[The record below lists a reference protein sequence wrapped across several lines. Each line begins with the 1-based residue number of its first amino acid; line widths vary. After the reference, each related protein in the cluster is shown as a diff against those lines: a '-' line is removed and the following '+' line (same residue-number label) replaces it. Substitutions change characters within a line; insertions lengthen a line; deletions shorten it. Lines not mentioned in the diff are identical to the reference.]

1 MKRKYFWVILMTM
14 VMLLIGGC
22 GKNTED
28 VNGMDTTEENVNET
42 AKNASAD
49 IADTETVEPE
59 SEIPVLDN
67 IDSRITEKDDSELEL
82 KAYYYTFEDKTVCE
96 GGEDVFGSVS
106 FESTNANNYVS
117 TGKVPIYA
125 QNGVRMGYTK
135 ENVDII
141 VNGIYNGWCYFD
153 LNGENKYARL
163 SDIEANSIT
172 IAERDAKA
180 EEEASKQEETSIKT
194 EIPVTENIS
203 SEQPIQNTPV
213 VNEVTEVPESNK
225 YTPDEAIAVYRSLM
239 EAGGITWDPSI
250 KDVTSWGTGWLNLEK
265 GQPEWAAST
274 DLESFAI
281 GGHGGNSWTKYYME
295 VTGSDDEAVY
305 YTQWSSN

>member
-1 MKRKYFWVILMTM
+1 MKRKYFWAILMTM

-28 VNGMDTTEENVNET
+28 VNGMDTTEENVSET

-96 GGEDVFGSVS
+96 GGEDVFGSIS
-106 FESTNANNYVS
+106 FESTNSNNYVS

-163 SDIEANSIT
+163 SDIEANAIT
-172 IAERDAKA
+172 MAERDAKA
-180 EEEASKQEETSIKT
+180 EEEANKQEETSVKT
-194 EIPVTENIS
+194 EIPVTENTS
-203 SEQPIQNTPV
+203 SEQPVQNAPA
-213 VNEVTEVPESNK
+213 VNEVAEVPESDK

-239 EAGGITWDPSI
+239 EAGGITWNPSL
-250 KDVTSWGTGWLNLEK
+250 KDGGSWGTGWLYLDK
-265 GQPEWAAST
+265 GYPEWAAESS
-274 DLESFAI
+274 LESFAM
-281 GGHGGNSWTKYYME
+281 GDSVGHSWTEYYIE
-295 VTGSDDEAVY
+295 VTGSDEECVY
-305 YTQWSSN
+305 YTQWRP